1 MITGTFSVQ
10 SRETFGTFQ
19 DFIGIGVFERWK
31 DDTGWGGSSEVGNW
45 MTIPANIYKAF
56 IYLHFS

>member
-31 DDTGWGGSSEVGNW
+31 DDTGWGRLLKLETGSVYLQ
-45 MTIPANIYKAF
+45 IYIKHL
-56 IYLHFS
+56 YDRGL

>member
-31 DDTGWGGSSEVGNW
+31 DDTGWGRLLKLETGSVYLQ
-45 MTIPANIYKAF
+45 IYIKH
-56 IYLHFS
+56 L